1 MEGEAA
7 WVSVWSERSV
17 ALEWVTVVR
26 CGCVGVTI
34 AAWVR
39 LKVERRGCV
48 GVEEGCKLSRRGR
61 QVWVV
66 RSVALVRSTGD
77 RRGRLVENE
86 AA

>member
-7 WVSVWSERSV
+7 FVRVCSERLV

-26 CGCVGVTI
+26 CGCVGVSI

-39 LKVERRGCV
+39 LKVERRRCV
-48 GVEEGCKLSRRGR
+48 GVEEGWKLSRRGR

-66 RSVALVRSTGD
+66 RSVALVRLTGD
-77 RRGRLVENE
+77 RCGRLVENE

>member
-7 WVSVWSERSV
+7 LVRVRSERSV

-34 AAWVR
+34 AAWVT
-39 LKVERRGCV
+39 LKVERRRCV
-48 GVEEGCKLSRRGR
+48 GVEEGWKVSRRER

-66 RSVALVRSTGD
+66 RSVAVVLLTGD
-77 RRGRLVENE
+77 RCGRLVANE